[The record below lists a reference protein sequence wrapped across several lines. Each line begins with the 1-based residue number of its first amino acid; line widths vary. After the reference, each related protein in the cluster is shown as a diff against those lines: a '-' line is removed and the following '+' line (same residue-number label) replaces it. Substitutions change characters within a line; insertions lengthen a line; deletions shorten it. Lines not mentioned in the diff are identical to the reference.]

1 MGILNSLKKILR
13 GEDLDW
19 HNPLPPVVG
28 PDEVLA
34 RCTPLLRA
42 LCYLEKRYQ
51 NPFLLRRLSVNSLEG

>member
-19 HNPLPPVVG
+19 HNPLPSVVG

-34 RCTPLLRA
+34 RCTRCSGLFVIWKKDIRT
-42 LCYLEKRYQ
+42 
-51 NPFLLRRLSVNSLEG
+51 PFYCVGCQ